1 MLYDAY
7 FAYDR
12 VGSQFRKMASGFE
25 RYFRIWGADAP
36 WPAWRRFG
44 AMFELGELAGFTH
57 SRPDFG
63 IRHIRGPNGGL
74 IDVRETIEAST
85 PFCDLVRFSRED
97 GDDRIRVLLVAP
109 MSGHFAT
116 LLRATIRTLLQDFDV
131 YVTDW
136 RNARDIPLSEGVMTL
151 DRYTGQIID
160 FARHIGPRAHIV
172 AVCQPVVAALV
183 ATAVMA
189 KEKDPMQPASLTL
202 MAGPIDTRISPTA
215 VNELATSKSIEW
227 FESNMISTVPIGLPG
242 AGRRVYPGFVQ
253 LAAFMSMNAER
264 HARSFAEMYRC
275 RVEGEREK
283 AEQIRLFYEEYFAV
297 MDLDASFYLETIET
311 IFQKHAL
318 PTGALTYN
326 GEPVEPSAIRKT
338 FLLTIEGE
346 RDDICAMGQTMAAH
360 DLCSG
365 LRPYMKSH
373 HLQPGVGHYGV
384 FSGKRWETQIY
395 PVVRDHIQTS
405 H

>member
-7 FAYDR
+7 YAYER

-36 WPAWRRFG
+36 WPTWRRYG
-44 AMFELGELAGFTH
+44 ALFELGEISGFSH

-63 IRHIRGPNGGL
+63 IKHIQGLNGGT
-74 IDVRETIEAST
+74 IGVSETIVGST
-85 PFCDLVRFSRED
+85 AFCDLVKFARVD
-97 GDDRIRVLLVAP
+97 GDERIRVLLVAP

-116 LLRATIRTLLQDFDV
+116 LLRATIKTLLQDFDV

-136 RNARDIPLSEGVMTL
+136 RNARDVPLADGVMNL
-151 DRYTGQIID
+151 DCYTQHIID
-160 FARHIGPRAHIV
+160 FTRLIGPRTHIV
-172 AVCQPVVAALV
+172 AVCQPVVASLA

-189 KEKDPMQPASLTL
+189 KEKDLPQPASLTL
-202 MAGPIDTRISPTA
+202 MAGPIDTRISPTG
-215 VNELATSKSIEW
+215 VNELATSKPIEW
-227 FESNMISTVPIGLPG
+227 FDQNMITTVPKGLPG

-264 HARSFAEMYRC
+264 HTRSFAEMYKC
-275 RVEGEREK
+275 RVEGDTER

-311 IFQKHAL
+311 IFQKCAL
-318 PTGALTYN
+318 PTGTLTYK
-326 GEPVEPSAIRKT
+326 GDLVEPAAIRKT

-373 HLQPGVGHYGV
+373 YLQPGVGHYGV
-384 FSGKRWETQIY
+384 FSGKRWEKQIY
-395 PVVRDHIQTS
+395 PVVRDHIQAS

>member
-36 WPAWRRFG
+36 FATWRRLG
-44 AMFELGELAGFTH
+44 AMFELGEISGFTH
-57 SRPDFG
+57 TRPDFN
-63 IRHIRGPNGGL
+63 IKHIRGPNGGV
-74 IDVRETIEAST
+74 IDIRETVINGT
-85 PFCDLVRFSRED
+85 PFCDLVKFSRL
-97 GDDRIRVLLVAP
+97 DDDERIRILLVAP

-116 LLRATIRTLLQDFDV
+116 LLRATITTLLQDFDV

-136 RNARDIPLSEGVMTL
+136 RNARDVPLSEGVMTL
-151 DRYTGQIID
+151 DRYTQHIIE
-160 FARHIGPRAHIV
+160 FIRQIGPRTHVV
-172 AVCQPVVAALV
+172 AVCQPVVGALA

-189 KEKDPMQPASLTL
+189 KEGDPLQPASLTL

-215 VNELATSKSIEW
+215 VNDLAMSKPIEW
-227 FESNMISTVPIGLPG
+227 FEKNLISTVPAGLPG

-253 LAAFMSMNAER
+253 LAAFMSMNSER
-264 HARSFAEMYRC
+264 HAKSFAEMYRC
-275 RVEGEREK
+275 RVEGETAK

-311 IFQKHAL
+311 IFQKYAL
-318 PTGALTYN
+318 PKGTLTYK
-326 GEPVEPSAIRKT
+326 GEVVEPAAIRKT

-360 DLCSG
+360 DLCTG

-384 FSGKRWETQIY
+384 FNGKRWDKQIY
-395 PVVRDHIQTS
+395 PVVRDHIQSS

>member
-36 WPAWRRFG
+36 FPAWRRIG
-44 AMFELGELAGFTH
+44 ALFELGEISGFTH
-57 SRPDFG
+57 TRPDFA
-63 IRHIRGPNGGL
+63 IKHIRAQDGGL
-74 IDVRETIEAST
+74 IKISEEIVGGT
-85 PFCDLVRFSRED
+85 PFCDLVRFSRDDGED
-97 GDDRIRVLLVAP
+97 RHRVLLVAP

-116 LLRATIRTLLQDFDV
+116 LLRATIRTLLQDFEV

-136 RNARDIPLSEGVMTL
+136 RNARDVPLSDGVMTL
-151 DRYTGQIID
+151 DRYTETIIG
-160 FARHIGPRAHIV
+160 FTRQIGPRAHVV
-172 AVCQPVVAALV
+172 AVCQPVVAALA
-183 ATAVMA
+183 ATAIMA
-189 KEKDPMQPASLTL
+189 QQKDPMQPASLTL
-202 MAGPIDTRISPTA
+202 MAGPIDTRISPTS
-215 VNELATSKSIEW
+215 VNELAMSKPIEW
-227 FESNMISTVPIGLPG
+227 FDKNMISTVPGGLPG

-264 HARSFAEMYRC
+264 HARSFSEMYRC
-275 RVEGEREK
+275 RVDGDAEK
-283 AEQIRLFYEEYFAV
+283 AERIRLFYEEYFAV
-297 MDLDASFYLETIET
+297 MDLDASFFLETIET
-311 IFQKHAL
+311 IFQKYAL
-318 PTGALTYN
+318 PTGALFYK
-326 GEPVEPSAIRKT
+326 GDRVEPAAIRKT

-365 LRPYMKSH
+365 LRPYMKAH

-384 FSGKRWETQIY
+384 FSGKHWEARIY
-395 PVVRDHIQTS
+395 PVVRDHIQSS